1 MNKIIYIPKPKTF
14 SPELLDFIQKFLHFY
29 AIENNIKNDNDKTN
43 TTALLYEKIRVA
55 VEYQEEHLI
64 FKNAVSRIIRRKY
77 AYNPSISSAELAS
90 DLVSEL
96 SWANYLNPEMIGK
109 ETISVMNERIDIF
122 LVFLRH
128 ARSGRFKKH
137 EMTKMIIDLLAC
149 EINEMF
155 RPSKEND
162 LILDFVYKSIVT
174 NLEMGDAKIDAADNE
189 IQLKL
194 AIFNLMLKP
203 DFALVQHWVFKKVYP
218 DIFASTPDE
227 IKKIARSFDPYYNK
241 VDRILNHS
249 LRKNYVSYTKRYIA
263 PFVLL
268 RSVLISQKIDLER
281 LQEKPALLQDMVMA
295 EYDRLVEIARQKV
308 WRGTFRSLIF
318 ILLTKIT
325 LAFVIEVPFDHFFA
339 GAVDYTSLLI
349 NVSLPPVLMLIS
361 GTFVK
366 SPPQKNTKL
375 IGNAMKNIIEN
386 HQIDDKQITLLRN
399 KKPASFLI
407 FNIFYTLFSLSIL
420 SGVIWLLLFLN
431 FNIVSIGLFFFFVS
445 VVSFFSFRIRNIAL
459 ELAMKRSKDDALTS
473 VLELFF
479 LPFIRIGRS
488 ISDRFNAFNPAILAL
503 DLLIEAPLKTII
515 KVVNSWLRFI
525 NAKKEELEF

>member
-1 MNKIIYIPKPKTF
+1 M
-14 SPELLDFIQKFLHFY
+14 HFY
-29 AIENNIKNDNDKTN
+29 AIENHNKSDNDKTN

-64 FKNAVSRIIRRKY
+64 FKNAVSRIVRRKY
-77 AYNPSISSAELAS
+77 AYSPSITSEELTN

-96 SWANYLNPEMIGK
+96 SWANYINPETIEK
-109 ETISVMNERIDIF
+109 ETISAIKRKIDLF
-122 LVFLRH
+122 LVFLKNG
-128 ARSGRFKKH
+128 RSGRFKKH
-137 EMTKMIIDLLAC
+137 ELVKMIIDLLAC

-162 LILDFVYKSIVT
+162 LILDFVYASILP
-174 NLEMGDAKIDAADNE
+174 NLEMGDAKIDATDNE

-203 DFALVQHWVFKKVYP
+203 DFSLVQHWVFKKVYA
-218 DIFASTPDE
+218 DIFVSTPEE

-241 VDRILNHS
+241 VDRILNHP
-249 LRKNYVSYTKRYIA
+249 LRKNYISYVKRYIA

-268 RSVLISQKIDLER
+268 RSVLMSQRIDLEH
-281 LQEKPALLQDMVMA
+281 LLEKPALLQDMIMN

-325 LAFVIEVPFDHFFA
+325 LAFVVEVPFDHFFA
-339 GAVDYTSLLI
+339 GAVDYTSLII

-366 SPPQKNTKL
+366 SPPMNNIKMV
-375 IGNAMKNIIEN
+375 GNSVKNIIEN
-386 HQIDDKQITLLRN
+386 RQIDDKQVTLLRN
-399 KKPASFLI
+399 KKPASYMF
-407 FNIFYTLFSLSIL
+407 FNIFYTLFSVAIL
-420 SGVIWLLLFLN
+420 TGVIWLLLILN

-479 LPFIRIGRS
+479 LPFIRIGRA

-515 KVVNSWLRFI
+515 KIVNSWLRFI

>member
-1 MNKIIYIPKPKTF
+1 MNKIIYIPKPKIF
-14 SPELLDFIQKFLHFY
+14 SDDLHKFIEDFLHFY
-29 AIENNIKNDNDKTN
+29 AIENNLKTDNDKTN
-43 TTALLYEKIRVA
+43 TTALIYEKIRVA

-77 AYNPSISSAELAS
+77 AYNPGISSEEMTN

-96 SWANYLNPEMIGK
+96 SWANYLNPEMIEK
-109 ETISVMNERIDIF
+109 ETIKMMKDKIDIF
-122 LVFLRH
+122 LVFLKH

-137 EMTKMIIDLLAC
+137 ELTKMIIDLLAC
-149 EINEMF
+149 EINDMF

-174 NLEMGDAKIDAADNE
+174 NLEMGDAKVDPIDNE
-189 IQLKL
+189 NQLKL
-194 AIFNLMLKP
+194 AIFNLVLKP
-203 DFALVQHWVFKKVYP
+203 DYALVQHWVFLKVYP
-218 DIFASTPDE
+218 DIFTSTPEE

-241 VDRILNHS
+241 IDRILNHP

-268 RSVLISQKIDLER
+268 RSVLITQKIDLAR
-281 LQEKPALLQDMVMA
+281 LQEKPALLQELIMA

-325 LAFVIEVPFDHFFA
+325 MAFVVEVPFDHYFA

-349 NVSLPPVLMLIS
+349 NVSLPPLLMLIS

-366 SPPQKNTKL
+366 SPPQNNIKM
-375 IGNAMKNIIEN
+375 IGSAVKNIIEN
-386 HQIDDKQITLLRN
+386 KRLDDKQITLLRI
-399 KKPASFLI
+399 KKPASYLV
-407 FNIFYTLFSLSIL
+407 FNIFYTLFSAAIL
-420 SGVIWLLLFLN
+420 TGVIWLLLFLKFN
-431 FNIVSIGLFFFFVS
+431 FVSITLFFFFVS

-479 LPFIRIGRS
+479 LPFIRIGRA
-488 ISDRFNAFNPAILAL
+488 ISDRFTAFNPTILIL